1 VTIDE
6 ASAQAARERLRAG
19 GIIPIEPDSVIGVVL
34 APRELVVAARRSALL
49 ERRSEERDQARA
61 LEGDLYVTTQ
71 RLLHLGRVQV
81 ECSLVDIREA
91 FVAGG
96 DLMLLVGQGRGM
108 TIWVDDP
115 SVLRVEI
122 AAARELARR
131 DADGLEA
138 PGVGQDPSR

>member
-1 VTIDE
+1 MTMDE
-6 ASAQAARERLRAG
+6 ASAQAARERLRG
-19 GIIPIEPDSVIGVVL
+19 EGIIPIEPDSLIGAVL

-61 LEGDLYVTTQ
+61 LEGSLYVTTQ

-81 ECSLVDIREA
+81 ECPLVDIREA
-91 FVAGG
+91 IVAGG

-122 AAARELARR
+122 AAAREAARR
-131 DADGLEA
+131 DADGWE
-138 PGVGQDPSR
+138 PTSDGQDPSR